1 MLEIKKDVK
10 ATDNKNN
17 IIETEHAKYNE
28 ISKTLNTFGPTK
40 ITTTDNYIIESE
52 DLSFDNLK
60 RVINS
65 NSQATIIDQDENK
78 IYLENFEYLIE
89 KNIFKSIGRVKII
102 DKNKNSYEFSQVY
115 IDTKKKEI
123 LGTDSKLFI
132 NQQSLKI
139 NEKNKPRV
147 FANTTKIT
155 ENEKIFKKNIF
166 TICDYRKDDKCPPW
180 SIQSS
185 EMLHDNKKKTVFYK
199 NAIIKVYDIPIF
211 YIPRISHPD
220 PSVDRRSG
228 FLPPIIQSS
237 KNLGLSVTT
246 PYFFNVSN
254 DKNFTFTNRLF
265 ANNHPLFLG
274 EYHQAFKNSHFLAD
288 FGYTD
293 GYKKTNSKK
302 RAGKKSHF
310 FSEFN
315 KNFIFSNQGEG
326 SLSFKTQEVSN
337 DKYLKLYKLNS
348 QLTDYNKTTLENS
361 IDFTYQKEDLFF
373 GLNSSIFESIE
384 EGNEEKY
391 EYVYPD
397 LTIGKNLIS
406 NNRFGNLD
414 LLTNYKVNKYETNKF
429 TNFLVNDLNWNLN
442 YLSKNSVFKNEI
454 LGNFK
459 NINYEANNI
468 DLYKEETTSEFYGAL
483 GFLSKLELRKNTS
496 NLVHKLTPKILIR
509 HAPGSMRKEPDEDG
523 SRVDPTSAFSMNRL
537 DHKNNFETGLSSTI
551 GVDYIAENEN
561 KSFDFSI
568 AQIINEKENKKM
580 ATISGMDEKLSDV
593 VGSSS
598 IKFNEKFKIGYNF
611 NLDQNL
617 KEFNYNDFN
626 TKINFDPMNISFS
639 YLTEDKHIAS
649 IDGKKEY
656 FTTKIDYTRGN
667 NGLFSFETKRNLIS
681 GSEEFYNLSYEYLN
695 DCLRA
700 GLVYRREFY
709 NDSEVEP
716 EDSLMFRITL
726 TPFGG
731 IETPALINE

>member
-1 MLEIKKDVK
+1 M
-10 ATDNKNN
+10 
-17 IIETEHAKYNE
+17 
-28 ISKTLNTFGPTK
+28 SP
-40 ITTTDNYIIESE
+40 
-52 DLSFDNLK
+52 
-60 RVINS
+60 
-65 NSQATIIDQDENK
+65 
-78 IYLENFEYLIE
+78 
-89 KNIFKSIGRVKII
+89 
-102 DKNKNSYEFSQVY
+102 
-115 IDTKKKEI
+115 
-123 LGTDSKLFI
+123 
-132 NQQSLKI
+132 
-139 NEKNKPRV
+139 
-147 FANTTKIT
+147 
-155 ENEKIFKKNIF
+155 
-166 TICDYRKDDKCPPW
+166 
-180 SIQSS
+180 
-185 EMLHDNKKKTVFYK
+185 
-199 NAIIKVYDIPIF
+199 
-211 YIPRISHPD
+211 
-220 PSVDRRSG
+220 
-228 FLPPIIQSS
+228 
-237 KNLGLSVTT
+237 
-246 PYFFNVSN
+246 
-254 DKNFTFTNRLF
+254 
-265 ANNHPLFLG
+265 
-274 EYHQAFKNSHFLAD
+274 
-288 FGYTD
+288 
-293 GYKKTNSKK
+293 
-302 RAGKKSHF
+302 
-310 FSEFN
+310 
-315 KNFIFSNQGEG
+315 
-326 SLSFKTQEVSN
+326 
-337 DKYLKLYKLNS
+337 
-348 QLTDYNKTTLENS
+348 
-361 IDFTYQKEDLFF
+361 
-373 GLNSSIFESIE
+373 IE

-626 TKINFDPMNISFS
+626 TKINFDQWI
-639 YLTEDKHIAS
+639 YLLAILQ
-649 IDGKKEY
+649 
-656 FTTKIDYTRGN
+656 KINT
-667 NGLFSFETKRNLIS
+667 
-681 GSEEFYNLSYEYLN
+681 
-695 DCLRA
+695 
-700 GLVYRREFY
+700 
-709 NDSEVEP
+709 
-716 EDSLMFRITL
+716 SLQ
-726 TPFGG
+726 
-731 IETPALINE
+731 